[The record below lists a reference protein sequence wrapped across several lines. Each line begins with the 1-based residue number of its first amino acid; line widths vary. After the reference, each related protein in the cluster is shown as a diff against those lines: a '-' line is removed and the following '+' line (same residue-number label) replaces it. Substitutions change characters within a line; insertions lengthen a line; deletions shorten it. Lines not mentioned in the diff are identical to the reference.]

1 MRARCVRAHA
11 YVSLCAHAR
20 ACVVRACGWLGVQ
33 VAGSGGGTCKR
44 AAAYGGRGRLDAEQ
58 RAGRE
63 NGGEAKA
70 DRDRETERQSDRD
83 SETVTYGT
91 RFDSLPVHGRLF
103 VGWQRNF
110 LREHTLYKAL
120 RILNEFDDEENSKL
134 VDIST
139 WRRSNRQASLA
150 LAAGWSHP

>member
-70 DRDRETERQSDRD
+70 DRDRETDRQSDRD
-83 SETVTYGT
+83 S
-91 RFDSLPVHGRLF
+91 D
-103 VGWQRNF
+103 
-110 LREHTLYKAL
+110 
-120 RILNEFDDEENSKL
+120 
-134 VDIST
+134 
-139 WRRSNRQASLA
+139 
-150 LAAGWSHP
+150 